1 MQCYGWKLYLFL
13 CFRRR
18 WPDTMSD
25 THGKSVPALPKIKR
39 QSNKGKYFVCQ
50 LLTTSERRNKG
61 TSTGRYL
68 HHAKG
73 RVNHWSTAIF
83 IKSYIT
89 AVMIRD
95 KNTLKK
101 WQIIY
106 QWEVYKNI
114 LRYWCYFVNIFV
126 SLCGYSVCH
135 EVVSIAEKYNTIVL
149 YLL

>member
-1 MQCYGWKLYLFL
+1 MPWVKQLPTPNYHPKSYLFL

-18 WPDTMSD
+18 WPDTMTD

-39 QSNKGKYFVCQ
+39 QSNKGKYFVFQ

-83 IKSYIT
+83 IKPSNIT
-89 AVMIRD
+89 TVMIRD
-95 KNTLKK
+95 KILSKITNNLSVRRFRYIKTYWDISVILLTFLL
-101 WQIIY
+101 
-106 QWEVYKNI
+106 VYVDTQYVMK
-114 LRYWCYFVNIFV
+114 
-126 SLCGYSVCH
+126 
-135 EVVSIAEKYNTIVL
+135 
-149 YLL
+149 

>member
-1 MQCYGWKLYLFL
+1 MNQSCLLSLIKNKIKGGGLPWVKQLPTPNYNEYYDWKPYLFL
-13 CFRRR
+13 CYRRR
-18 WPDTMSD
+18 WPDTMTD

-83 IKSYIT
+83 IKPSDIT

-106 QWEVYKNI
+106 QWEGFFI
-114 LRYWCYFVNIFV
+114 
-126 SLCGYSVCH
+126 
-135 EVVSIAEKYNTIVL
+135 
-149 YLL
+149 

>member
-68 HHAKG
+68 HHSKG
-73 RVNHWSTAIF
+73 RVNHWSTAIS
-83 IKSYIT
+83 IKSYII

-101 WQIIY
+101 MTNNLSVRRFLKTYWDISVILLTFLL
-106 QWEVYKNI
+106 VYVDTQYVMK
-114 LRYWCYFVNIFV
+114 
-126 SLCGYSVCH
+126 
-135 EVVSIAEKYNTIVL
+135 
-149 YLL
+149 

>member
-1 MQCYGWKLYLFL
+1 MPWVKQLPTPNYNEYYDWKPYLFL
-13 CFRRR
+13 CYRRR
-18 WPDTMSD
+18 WPDTMTD

-83 IKSYIT
+83 IKPSDIT

-101 WQIIY
+101 WHNLSVRRFLYIKTYWDISVILLTFLL
-106 QWEVYKNI
+106 VYVDTQYVMK
-114 LRYWCYFVNIFV
+114 
-126 SLCGYSVCH
+126 
-135 EVVSIAEKYNTIVL
+135 
-149 YLL
+149 